1 MADDAKQAW
10 NDVGE
15 RFASLGN
22 RLSEKYR
29 ESGSG
34 GEPDA
39 AETQRKLQETAKEV
53 GDQLSRAFD
62 ALGATIRDEEAKADL
77 KQALNAFGDA
87 LGATFDEAGHAIR
100 RTVGSSSETPPRP
113 SPTIRRQARPTMAD
127 KTNPRDALAAI
138 PLFAHLSSRQL
149 RRIASSTN
157 EDAYEAGDVI
167 INEGGRSQSM
177 FVIVEGTASVVRDG
191 QTLAQCIPG
200 EFFGELSMIDQRP
213 RAASVVADTP
223 MRCLV
228 LKHEVLRDIVMSD
241 PQVAWSL
248 LKTLASRLRDD

>member
-1 MADDAKQAW
+1 
-10 NDVGE
+10 
-15 RFASLGN
+15 
-22 RLSEKYR
+22 
-29 ESGSG
+29 
-34 GEPDA
+34 
-39 AETQRKLQETAKEV
+39 
-53 GDQLSRAFD
+53 
-62 ALGATIRDEEAKADL
+62 
-77 KQALNAFGDA
+77 
-87 LGATFDEAGHAIR
+87 
-100 RTVGSSSETPPRP
+100 
-113 SPTIRRQARPTMAD
+113 MAD
-127 KTNPRDALAAI
+127 KANPRDALAAI

-177 FVIVEGTASVVRDG
+177 FVILEGNASVVRDG
-191 QTLAQCIPG
+191 QTLAQRSPG

-228 LKHEVLRDIVMSD
+228 LKHEVLRDVAMSD

>member
-22 RLSEKYR
+22 RLSDKYR

-34 GEPDA
+34 GDSDAAETQRKLQETAKEVGEPDA

-77 KQALNAFGDA
+77 KRALNAFGDA

-100 RTVGSSSETPPRP
+100 RTVGSSGETPPAKP
-113 SPTIRRQARPTMAD
+113 DDPP
-127 KTNPRDALAAI
+127 
-138 PLFAHLSSRQL
+138 
-149 RRIASSTN
+149 
-157 EDAYEAGDVI
+157 AGPA
-167 INEGGRSQSM
+167 N
-177 FVIVEGTASVVRDG
+177 DG
-191 QTLAQCIPG
+191 
-200 EFFGELSMIDQRP
+200 
-213 RAASVVADTP
+213 
-223 MRCLV
+223 
-228 LKHEVLRDIVMSD
+228 
-241 PQVAWSL
+241 
-248 LKTLASRLRDD
+248 

>member
-22 RLSEKYR
+22 RLSDKYR

-62 ALGATIRDEEAKADL
+62 ALGATIRDEETKADL

-100 RTVGSSSETPPRP
+100 RTVGSSGETPPAKP
-113 SPTIRRQARPTMAD
+113 DDPPTGPA
-127 KTNPRDALAAI
+127 N
-138 PLFAHLSSRQL
+138 
-149 RRIASSTN
+149 
-157 EDAYEAGDVI
+157 
-167 INEGGRSQSM
+167 
-177 FVIVEGTASVVRDG
+177 DG
-191 QTLAQCIPG
+191 
-200 EFFGELSMIDQRP
+200 
-213 RAASVVADTP
+213 
-223 MRCLV
+223 
-228 LKHEVLRDIVMSD
+228 
-241 PQVAWSL
+241 
-248 LKTLASRLRDD
+248 

>member
-1 MADDAKQAW
+1 
-10 NDVGE
+10 
-15 RFASLGN
+15 
-22 RLSEKYR
+22 
-29 ESGSG
+29 
-34 GEPDA
+34 
-39 AETQRKLQETAKEV
+39 
-53 GDQLSRAFD
+53 
-62 ALGATIRDEEAKADL
+62 
-77 KQALNAFGDA
+77 
-87 LGATFDEAGHAIR
+87 
-100 RTVGSSSETPPRP
+100 
-113 SPTIRRQARPTMAD
+113 MAD
-127 KTNPRDALAAI
+127 KANPRDTLAAI

-177 FVIVEGTASVVRDG
+177 FVILEGTASVVRDG
-191 QTLAQCIPG
+191 QTLAQRSPG

-213 RAASVVADTP
+213 RAASVVADTS

-228 LKHEVLRDIVMSD
+228 LEHEVLRDIAMSD

>member
-10 NDVGE
+10 NNVGD

-29 ESGSG
+29 ETGAS

-87 LGATFDEAGHAIR
+87 LGTTFDEAGKAIR
-100 RTVGSSSETPPRP
+100 RTVSSSGEASPPPDDPDDPP
-113 SPTIRRQARPTMAD
+113 S
-127 KTNPRDALAAI
+127 NPA
-138 PLFAHLSSRQL
+138 
-149 RRIASSTN
+149 N
-157 EDAYEAGDVI
+157 
-167 INEGGRSQSM
+167 
-177 FVIVEGTASVVRDG
+177 DG
-191 QTLAQCIPG
+191 
-200 EFFGELSMIDQRP
+200 
-213 RAASVVADTP
+213 
-223 MRCLV
+223 
-228 LKHEVLRDIVMSD
+228 
-241 PQVAWSL
+241 
-248 LKTLASRLRDD
+248 